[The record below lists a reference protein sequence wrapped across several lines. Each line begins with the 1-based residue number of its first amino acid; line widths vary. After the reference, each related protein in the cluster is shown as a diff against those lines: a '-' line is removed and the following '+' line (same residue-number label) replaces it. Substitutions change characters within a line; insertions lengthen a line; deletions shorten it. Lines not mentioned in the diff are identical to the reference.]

1 MERSMRAIWPMRL
14 AKWGYIVTSV
24 LFCVLG
30 VLFIVD
36 PLASQRVLGR
46 ALGIGMIVFGAFKI
60 AGYFSKDLYR
70 LAFQYDLEFG
80 ILLAVLGSIILWKP
94 NDVLDFIFIALGIAI
109 LADGLFKIRMALD
122 ARRFG
127 IPSWGVILGLAAA
140 AVAAGAALML
150 MPEEGGKVLA
160 VCLGISLL
168 VEGILNLWVALAT
181 VKIIRHQRPDVIEAS
196 YTVKGETS

>member
-1 MERSMRAIWPMRL
+1 MERKMRSTGLMQL
-14 AKWGYIVTSV
+14 AKWGYILTSI
-24 LFCVLG
+24 LLCVLG
-30 VLFIVD
+30 VLFIVN
-36 PLASQRVLGR
+36 PGASQRVLCR
-46 ALGIGMIVFGAFKI
+46 ALGIGMIVFGAFRI

-80 ILLAVLGSIILWKP
+80 ILVAVLGGIILWKP
-94 NDVLDFIFIALGIAI
+94 DDVLDFIFIALGVAI
-109 LADGLFKIRMALD
+109 LADGLFKIRIALD

-127 IPSWGVILGLAAA
+127 IPSWGAILGL
-140 AVAAGAALML
+140 AVAAGAAGAVLVF

-160 VCLGISLL
+160 VCLGAALL
-168 VEGILNLWVALAT
+168 AEGVLNLWVALAT